1 MERFIKLS
9 GRFFGDFTASF
20 TASFNQFT
28 GSFQYI
34 WFLTMADKTIFS
46 DCLNKINT
54 VVKTHIPLVYLSILH
69 KKTLSFLKGFLVDN
83 SIEISNMS
91 FTPVEFLEVNK
102 SIQLII

>member
-1 MERFIKLS
+1 MQILN
-9 GRFFGDFTASF
+9 FTASF

-54 VVKTHIPLVYLSILH
+54 VVETHKPILPLSLKQ
-69 KKTLSFLKGFLVDN
+69 KK
-83 SIEISNMS
+83 E
-91 FTPVEFLEVNK
+91 
-102 SIQLII
+102 

>member
-1 MERFIKLS
+1 MQILN
-9 GRFFGDFTASF
+9 FTASF

-54 VVKTHIPLVYLSILH
+54 VVETHKPPFILEFKAKKRVTISDYSLVAGI
-69 KKTLSFLKGFLVDN
+69 G
-83 SIEISNMS
+83 
-91 FTPVEFLEVNK
+91 LEPMTFG
-102 SIQLII
+102 L

>member
-54 VVKTHIPLVYLSILH
+54 VAKTHKPLVFLSLKQ
-69 KKTLSFLKGFLVDN
+69 KKRVTISDYSFVAGTGL
-83 SIEISNMS
+83 E
-91 FTPVEFLEVNK
+91 PVTFGL
-102 SIQLII
+102 